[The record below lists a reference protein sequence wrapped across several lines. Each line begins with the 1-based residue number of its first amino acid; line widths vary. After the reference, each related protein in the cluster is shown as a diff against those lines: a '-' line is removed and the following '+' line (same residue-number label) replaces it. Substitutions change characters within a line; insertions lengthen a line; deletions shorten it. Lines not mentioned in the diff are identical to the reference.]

1 MYGIS
6 PIYLRLNRGIMIV
19 IATSF
24 LIVFQLTLRQTGCLN
39 LNMKTLPFIEPGVTI
54 YQSEPQLPIRHDSS
68 KSLFL

>member
-1 MYGIS
+1 
-6 PIYLRLNRGIMIV
+6 MIV

-54 YQSEPQLPIRHDSS
+54 YQSEPQLPIRH
-68 KSLFL
+68 